1 MASALVLALVLA
13 QSGPSLSQGRANV
26 QLLRSGDVVRAWK
39 KSLGDV
45 PGQQFTSAAALQR
58 FAAGVRSYGAESK
71 LVSEGLAMREDG
83 TFTYTRVAAVAN
95 WARGFTL
102 EITMDS
108 RGRMIAAAMSF
119 PNREAPTT
127 YGAYKPL
134 VKLRLPLDD
143 TWAVLWGGRTWED
156 NRHASV
162 SDMRF
167 ALDLLQRDQKNVSS
181 ARGKGLVNEDYFA
194 WNQPVV
200 APAEGVVV
208 VADDGV
214 ADNVPN
220 RAPGG
225 NLYGNLLVIDHGT
238 GEFTLLGHLKQGSL
252 LVKAGDRVVKGQ
264 RIARVGNSGM
274 STEPHLHFQLMDT
287 GDWRTANGLPLVLV
301 DFVRNGTLVEKGEPR
316 RGDLITAVSAEAHR

>member
-1 MASALVLALVLA
+1 MSISLVLALVVT
-13 QSGPSLSQGRANV
+13 QSGVSLSQGRANV
-26 QLLRSGDVVRAWK
+26 QLIRSGDVVRAWN
-39 KSLGDV
+39 KSLSSV
-45 PGQQFTSAAALQR
+45 PGQQFNSASALLR
-58 FAAGVRSYGAESK
+58 FANGVRSYGSESK

-83 TFTYTRVAAVAN
+83 NYVYTRVSAVAN

-102 EITMDS
+102 EVTMDPK
-108 RGRMIAAAMSF
+108 GRLIAASMSL
-119 PNREAPTT
+119 PNSAAPTA

-134 VKLRLPLDD
+134 VKLRLPLEDS
-143 TWAVLWGGRTWED
+143 WSVLWGGRTWED

-167 ALDLLQRDQKNVSS
+167 ALDLLQRDPKNISS
-181 ARGKGLVNEDYFA
+181 ARGKGLTNDDYYA

-208 VADDGV
+208 VAEDGT
-214 ADNVPN
+214 ADNSPN

-238 GEFTLLGHLKQGSL
+238 DEFTLLGHLKQGSL
-252 LVKAGDRVVKGQ
+252 LVKPGDRVVKGQ

-287 GDWRTANGLPLVLV
+287 KDWRTANGLPLVLV
-301 DFVRNGTLVEKGEPR
+301 DFVRNGTLVDKGEPR